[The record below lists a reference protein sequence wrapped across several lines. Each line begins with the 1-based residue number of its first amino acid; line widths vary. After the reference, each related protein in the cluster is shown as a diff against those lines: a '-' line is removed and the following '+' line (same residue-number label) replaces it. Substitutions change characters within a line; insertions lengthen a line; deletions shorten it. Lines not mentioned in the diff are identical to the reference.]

1 MFKSFLYAAYCGM
14 TASTLWDGTSQ
25 VNGGFIK
32 VNASG
37 NVLAHYALES
47 DAFKSYLYNNCYLE
61 FPSTDEGHGN
71 YGKVYMENGEY
82 FFRLNFQI
90 RYR

>member
-1 MFKSFLYAAYCGM
+1 M
-14 TASTLWDGTSQ
+14 TASSLWQGDSQ

-32 VNASG
+32 VSANG
-37 NVLAHYALES
+37 EVLAHYALES

-61 FPSTDEGHGN
+61 FPSTDKGHGD
-71 YGKVYMENGEY
+71 YAKVYKENGEFY
-82 FFRLNFQI
+82 FRLNFQI